1 MYENQNFTATK
12 KEYIYNHQNF
22 NKMNTAKKLAKLLN
36 EVQEI
41 TNDYLKTLSLV
52 EMNPEQ
58 ILEIENED
66 LKRTAALIYLCTDM
80 LRYAKHE
87 IIYNPNGFNVQIINN
102 IESF

>member
-36 EVQEI
+36 EVQAI

-66 LKRTAALIYLCTDM
+66 LKRIAGLIYLCIDM
-80 LRYAKHE
+80 LRYTKHE

>member
-41 TNDYLKTLSLV
+41 TQNYLKTLSFV
-52 EMNPEQ
+52 ELNPEQ
-58 ILEIENED
+58 ILDIENEN
-66 LKRTAALIYLCTDM
+66 LKHNAALIYLCVDL
-80 LRYAKHE
+80 LRFTKHE
-87 IIYNPNGFNVQIINN
+87 IIYNPKGFNVQIINN